1 MSNLAFALN
10 NVYRRFSHF
19 QLTDISLA
27 LENGCVMGLIGPN
40 GAGKST
46 IIRILMGLIGA
57 DSGTVELLGNPMPKC
72 AAEAKRH
79 VGFAS
84 EDLRLYKNATLAW
97 HMAFVRGIFPDQWD
111 DAYARKLLQSFDLI
125 AEQKIKGMSHGQRV
139 KASLLLILARH
150 PRMLIL
156 DEPTTGLDPVAR
168 KEVLNELMQVLAD
181 EERSIL
187 FSSHNTQDVEQ
198 LSDQITFIDRGAIVN
213 SQDKE
218 SFLEDWRRI
227 RLTTD
232 KDIATDARIREV
244 IRQGQTTTLT
254 VQHFNDGILDRLTSN
269 GASIQRVERMS
280 LEEVFVAEVES
291 KRNGVPQ

>member
-1 MSNLAFALN
+1 MSDLAFTMQ
-10 NVYRRFSHF
+10 NVHRRFTHF
-19 QLTDISLA
+19 QLTDISLT
-27 LENGCVMGLIGPN
+27 LESGCVMGLIGPN

-57 DSGTVELLGNPMPKC
+57 DSGTVHLLGQAMPNR
-72 AAEAKRH
+72 AAEAKRD

-97 HMAFVRGIFPDQWD
+97 HMAFVRSVFPNQWD
-111 DAYARKLLQSFDLI
+111 DAYAQKLLGSFDLI
-125 AEQKIKGMSHGQRV
+125 KDQKMKGMSHGQRV

-168 KEVLNELMQVLAD
+168 KEVLNELMLVLAD

-213 SQDKE
+213 SRDKE
-218 SFLEDWRRI
+218 TYLENWRRV

-232 KDIATDARIREV
+232 QDIAPDAHIREV
-244 IRQGQTTTLT
+244 VRQGRTTTLT
-254 VQHFNDGILDRLTSN
+254 VQHFDPSIIEHLTSA
-269 GASIQRVERMS
+269 GATVQNIEHMS

-291 KRNGVPQ
+291 KRNGDLR

>member
-1 MSNLAFALN
+1 MSNLAFELT
-10 NVYRRFSHF
+10 NVHRRFSHF

-57 DSGTVELLGNPMPKC
+57 DSGTVELLGNKMPKC

-97 HMAFVRGIFPDQWD
+97 HMDFVRGIFPDQWD

-181 EERSIL
+181 EDRSIL

-232 KDIATDARIREV
+232 QDIATDACIREV
-244 IRQGQTTTLT
+244 VRQGQTTTLT
-254 VQHFNDGILDRLTSN
+254 VQHFNDGIVDRLTSN